1 MYSNKNYNLSDS
13 LIKAARQ
20 AMTSGS
26 VALTKVEAELFEAKK
41 KKMASKE
48 QAAAKQPKDPSC

>member
-1 MYSNKNYNLSDS
+1 
-13 LIKAARQ
+13 
-20 AMTSGS
+20 MTSGP